1 MKLKELLSSFAPGF
15 DATPLAEKFRSAAS
29 VMAGIL
35 LLGWMLHFL
44 FPGTGYVGPSLLP
57 SMAAAALLVYAV
69 PHSPMAQPWP
79 LVMGNLISGV
89 VGVACALLLPDTLW
103 AVSCGAGLSVLA
115 MHLTRSLHPPG
126 AATALFM
133 VLNAPVFQQHGWFWS
148 AGVVLANVMLTLLLA
163 LIINNLLHRGR
174 YPVRRHHA
182 PVKSATGTTLTEA
195 DVEWA
200 LQQMEGVTDV
210 SEEDLLEIFRL
221 ACEHAQKQKMS

>member
-1 MKLKELLSSFAPGF
+1 MNFKEMLSSFMPGF
-15 DATPLAEKFRSAAS
+15 DPTPLAEKFRSAAA

-35 LLGWMLHFL
+35 LLGWIVHLL
-44 FPGTGYVGPSLLP
+44 FPDTGYFGPSMLS

-79 LVMGNLISGV
+79 LVVGNLVSAV
-89 VGVACALLLPDTLW
+89 VGVTCAILIPGTLW
-103 AVSCGAGLSVLA
+103 AAAGAAGLAVLA

-133 VLNAPVFQQHGWFWS
+133 VLNEPVFQQHGWLWS
-148 AGVVLANVMLTLLLA
+148 GGVVLANVMLTLMLA
-163 LIINNLLHRGR
+163 LVINNLIHLGR

-182 PVKSATGTTLTEA
+182 PVTPAAGPTLTES

-200 LQQMEGVTDV
+200 MRQMEGVTDV

-221 ACEHAQKQKMS
+221 ACLHAQKKN

>member
-15 DATPLAEKFRSAAS
+15 DATPLAEKFRSAAA
-29 VMAGIL
+29 VTVGVL
-35 LLGWMLHFL
+35 LLGLVLHFL
-44 FPGTGYVGPSLLP
+44 FPEPGFFRPLLLS

-79 LVMGNLISGV
+79 LVVGNLASGA
-89 VGVACALLLPDTLW
+89 VGMACAILIPDMLW
-103 AVSCGAGLSVLA
+103 AAACAAGLSVLV

-133 VLNAPVFQQHGWFWS
+133 VLNASMFQQHGWLWS
-148 AGVVLANVMLTLLLA
+148 SGVVLANVMLTLILA
-163 LIINNLLHRGR
+163 LIINNLIHLGR

-182 PVKSATGTTLTEA
+182 SVKPAIVATLTEA

-200 LQQMEGVTDV
+200 LQHMEGVTDV
-210 SEEDLLEIFRL
+210 SEEDLLEIYRL
-221 ACEHAQKQKMS
+221 ACEHAQKNQ

>member
-1 MKLKELLSSFAPGF
+1 MKFKDTLSSLMPGF
-15 DATPLAEKFRSAAS
+15 DATPLVEKFRSAAA
-29 VMAGIL
+29 VTAGIL
-35 LLGWMLHFL
+35 LLGWIVHLL
-44 FPGTGYVGPSLLP
+44 FPDTGYFGPSLLS
-57 SMAAAALLVYAV
+57 SMSAAALLLYAV

-79 LVMGNLISGV
+79 LVVGNLVSGA
-89 VGVACALLLPDTLW
+89 VGVACAILIPDMLW
-103 AVSCGAGLSVLA
+103 AAACATGLGVLA

-133 VLNAPVFQQHGWFWS
+133 VLNAPVFQHHGWVWS
-148 AGVVLANVMLTLLLA
+148 AGVVLTNIMLTLLLA
-163 LIINNLLHRGR
+163 IVINNLIHFGR

-182 PVKSATGTTLTEA
+182 PVKPATGLSLTEA

-221 ACEHAQKQKMS
+221 ACEHAHKNK

>member
-1 MKLKELLSSFAPGF
+1 MKLTELLSSLAPGF
-15 DATPLAEKFRSAAS
+15 DATPLAEKFRSAAA
-29 VMAGIL
+29 VMAGVL
-35 LLGWMLHFL
+35 LLGWALHLL
-44 FPGTGYVGPSLLP
+44 FPDTGYFGPSLLS

-79 LVMGNLISGV
+79 LVVGNLVSGV
-89 VGVACALLLPDTLW
+89 VGVACAIVLPDTLW
-103 AVSCGAGLSVLA
+103 AASCAAGLSVLV

-133 VLNAPVFQQHGWFWS
+133 VLNASVFQHHGWLWS
-148 AGVVLANVMLTLLLA
+148 AGVVLANVTLTLLLA
-163 LIINNLLHRGR
+163 LIINNLIHFGR

-182 PVKSATGTTLTEA
+182 PVKPATGATLTEA

-221 ACEHAQKQKMS
+221 ACEHAQKK